1 MTSEQHDP
9 DITGLLV
16 KWRAGDRAAL
26 DAVIPLVYR
35 ELQAVARARLRHE
48 RDGLA
53 LQTTLLV
60 HEAYLR
66 LVNLRRL
73 AVESRTHFLAIA
85 ARLMRQ
91 VLVDHAR
98 REHAQKRGGGLE
110 LLAVDAAEPAA
121 PPMTIDALALDR
133 ALDEL
138 AAQEER
144 LSRIVELKFFAG
156 LTNDEAAEALDVSRA
171 TVERDWAFAKAW
183 LYKRL
188 TVGGG
193 SS

>member
-1 MTSEQHDP
+1 MTAAEPHEP

-16 KWRAGDRAAL
+16 KWRAGDRNAL
-26 DAVIPLVYR
+26 DAVIPLVYH
-35 ELQAVARARLRHE
+35 ELHRVARARLRRE
-48 RDGLA
+48 RNEVA

-60 HEAYLR
+60 HETYIR
-66 LVNLRRL
+66 LVSLQRL
-73 AVESRTHFLAIA
+73 AVENRIHFFAVA

-98 REHAQKRGGGLE
+98 SEHAQKRGGGVERLT
-110 LLAVDAAEPAA
+110 LDALGPMVPAA
-121 PPMTIDALALDR
+121 TIDALELDR
-133 ALDEL
+133 ALHEL

-144 LSRIVELKFFAG
+144 LCRVVELKFFAG

-188 TVGGG
+188 TTGHA
-193 SS
+193 

>member
-1 MTSEQHDP
+1 MTSTDPHDP

-16 KWRAGDRAAL
+16 KWRAGDRNAL

-35 ELQAVARARLRHE
+35 ELHGVARARLRRE
-48 RDGLA
+48 RDEVA

-60 HEAYLR
+60 HETYIR
-66 LVNLRRL
+66 LVSLRRL
-73 AVESRTHFLAIA
+73 AVENRIHFFAVA

-98 REHAQKRGGGLE
+98 SEHAQKRGGGVERLT
-110 LLAVDAAEPAA
+110 LDALGPMVPAA
-121 PPMTIDALALDR
+121 TIDALELDR

-144 LSRIVELKFFAG
+144 LCRVVELKFFAG

-183 LYKRL
+183 LYTRL
-188 TVGGG
+188 TTGHP
-193 SS
+193 